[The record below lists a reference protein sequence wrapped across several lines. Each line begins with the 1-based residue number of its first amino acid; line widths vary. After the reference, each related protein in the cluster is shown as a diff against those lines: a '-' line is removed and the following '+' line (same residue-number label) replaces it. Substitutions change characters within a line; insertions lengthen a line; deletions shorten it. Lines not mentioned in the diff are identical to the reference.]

1 VGVLGVNHIA
11 FRTPEPARLRAFY
24 AELLGAEA
32 LDGSHEPLRA
42 GSTLLVFFE
51 SEANPLSEDPDEIAF
66 DVDAPGFDETLERAR
81 ERWGPSFASRS
92 PTRLGRRASTCATR
106 TAAGSRSRMTIGA
119 FTGSNSGRRS
129 GR

>member
-1 VGVLGVNHIA
+1 MRGVGVLGVNHIA
-11 FRTPEPARLRAFY
+11 FRTPDPARLRAFY

-66 DVDAPGFDETLERAR
+66 DVDGVGFDETLERAR
-81 ERWGPSFASRS
+81 TMDAVVREPVAHS
-92 PTRLGRRASTCATR
+92 PWSKGFYVRDPDGRRIEITYDNR
-106 TAAGSRSRMTIGA
+106 GIYWLE
-119 FTGSNSGRRS
+119 
-129 GR
+129 